1 MPKHTLVFLVS
12 IAAAHRLSEVL
23 YSPDGIRS
31 RACSSLPCRMMS
43 IVHDLND
50 GHTCCGSSYRLHGS
64 HPAYRP
70 TVYHI
75 YKARNIYIYVCICD
89 LKYEYHGVGI
99 DYFVRGLTNFLCDF
113 ICFFRLTRGLRGL
126 LRASSDPLSRP
137 SSAGDPTPIN

>member
-1 MPKHTLVFLVS
+1 MDTRAAVVHTGCMGPTRHIDL
-12 IAAAHRLSEVL
+12 L
-23 YSPDGIRS
+23 YIIYTRPGI
-31 RACSSLPCRMMS
+31 
-43 IVHDLND
+43 
-50 GHTCCGSSYRLHGS
+50 Y
-64 HPAYRP
+64 
-70 TVYHI
+70 
-75 YKARNIYIYVCICD
+75 IYIYVCICD